1 MAVLTV
7 IFLIFGATH
16 IVSLYFT
23 SPEVLGEFK
32 KITFKVHLVLNLV
45 ETKISLW
52 VLKCK
57 TSHIFSLK
65 NCPQATWVN
74 ISGRWI
80 AGFMTGLAGRT
91 ALLSVMVGRRI
102 GQGEYSNKVMKTLS
116 CYSRFDRSGK
126 LK

>member
-7 IFLIFGATH
+7 TLLIFGATH

-65 NCPQATWVN
+65 NLS
-74 ISGRWI
+74 SGDLGKHLGAVDCRVHDWSGWSSCS
-80 AGFMTGLAGRT
+80 AVCDGGTKNRT
-91 ALLSVMVGRRI
+91 R
-102 GQGEYSNKVMKTLS
+102 
-116 CYSRFDRSGK
+116 
-126 LK
+126 

>member
-7 IFLIFGATH
+7 ILLIFGATH

-32 KITFKVHLVLNLV
+32 NIFWITFKVHLVLDYIKMNFLV

-57 TSHIFSLK
+57 TSHIF
-65 NCPQATWVN
+65 
-74 ISGRWI
+74 
-80 AGFMTGLAGRT
+80 
-91 ALLSVMVGRRI
+91 
-102 GQGEYSNKVMKTLS
+102 
-116 CYSRFDRSGK
+116 
-126 LK
+126 